1 MSLRHA
7 LLGLL
12 AEEPASGYDLTRKFE
27 RALQRYAWHA
37 KHSQIY
43 PELTKL
49 AGDGLVAV
57 VAEGARGRRTYAIT
71 DAGRAEL
78 RTWMLNPPDVFV
90 VRNEFVLRLFL
101 LSTLDADDA
110 RVVLR
115 WVAEENARGAATL
128 RDKIGKADV
137 EAPPVAPGRLAAE
150 FGLRSFE
157 MTHDWALWALNL
169 TDQSSISVGVRAA
182 APADSALLLAWRND
196 SQTRA
201 WSRTTDPVTP
211 AEHETWLTRVL
222 ADPDRRLL
230 VAELD
235 GEFDSEFDGRPVGTV
250 RFDRDGGAWEVSIT
264 VAPDARGRRLAVP
277 ILLAAEQSLG
287 PATVRATVHR
297 DNAASLALF
306 ERAGYRPESGGDPW
320 RWLVKA
326 V

>member
-1 MSLRHA
+1 MSLRYA

-78 RTWMLNPPDVFV
+78 RSWMLNPPDVFV

-101 LSTLDADDA
+101 LSTLDAEDA
-110 RVVLR
+110 REVLR
-115 WVAEENARGAATL
+115 WVADENARGAATL
-128 RDKIGKADV
+128 RDALAKA
-137 EAPPVAPGRLAAE
+137 EALPLAPGRLAAE
-150 FGLRSFE
+150 FGRRSFQI
-157 MTHDWALWALNL
+157 TYDWAQWALNQI
-169 TDQSSISVGVRAA
+169 DRSSVPVGVRAA
-182 APADSALLLAWRND
+182 TEADSALLLAWRND

-201 WSRTTDPVTP
+201 WSRTTDPVTR

-222 ADPDRRLL
+222 ADPVRRLL

-235 GEFDSEFDGRPVGTV
+235 GKPVGTV

-264 VAPDARGRRLAVP
+264 VAPEARGRRLAVP
-277 ILLAAEQSLG
+277 ILLAAERALA
-287 PATVRATVHR
+287 PATVRANVHR

-306 ERAGYRPESGGDPW
+306 ERAGYRPESGDGPW
-320 RWLVKA
+320 RWFVKA